1 MQVKS
6 DVSKDMKE
14 IFDEDDDYLDENVEQ
29 SKEDL
34 DGIDEFFDDSDN
46 DGEEIY
52 EASLVKTSNSLDP
65 STSGSEMTMTLEEK
79 ASPFELVEE
88 AEAAI
93 EQGELAKED
102 GSIKSL
108 ESETEEQESHA
119 TMDDKENVK
128 NQDKVTPTVVAS
140 LDKKVETGF
149 RTNAGMKSDSEIENE
164 QEKKDK
170 TLEIATGREE
180 EQNMG
185 DEAGEESV
193 SVKTEQDEQAA
204 IGVGQEGG
212 LPAGWGIQEG
222 GLLSPCGRKFPTR
235 VAAFQWL
242 AGQNSPDMVAMFDTL
257 VCEGF
262 QVRSWC
268 NVI

>member
-34 DGIDEFFDDSDN
+34 DGIDEFFYDSDN
-46 DGEEIY
+46 DGEENY
-52 EASLVKTSNSLDP
+52 RTSNFLDP
-65 STSGSEMTMTLEEK
+65 STSSRETMTMTLEEK
-79 ASPFELVEE
+79 ASP
-88 AEAAI
+88 I
-93 EQGELAKED
+93 EQEEDAAVEQGVLAKEE
-102 GSIKSL
+102 GSYKPL

-119 TMDDKENVK
+119 TTDYKDNVTH
-128 NQDKVTPTVVAS
+128 QDEVTPTVVAS
-140 LDKKVETGF
+140 LDKKVETSF

-170 TLEIATGREE
+170 TMEIATVREE
-180 EQNMG
+180 EQKMG
-185 DEAGEESV
+185 DEAGEEAV

-204 IGVGQEGG
+204 LGAGQEGG
-212 LPAGWGIQEG
+212 LPAGWGMQEK
-222 GLLSPCGRKFPTR
+222 GLVSPCGRKFPTR

-262 QVRSWC
+262 QVRSRC
-268 NVI
+268 NVRKV